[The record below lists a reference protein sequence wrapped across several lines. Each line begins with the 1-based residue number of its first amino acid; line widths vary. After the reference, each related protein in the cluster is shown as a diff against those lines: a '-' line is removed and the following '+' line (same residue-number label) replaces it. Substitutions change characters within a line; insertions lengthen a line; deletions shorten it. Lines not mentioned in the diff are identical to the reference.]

1 MIKYKQCSFHFIEGV
16 GIIFMLWKAG
26 DCNKYEQIVN
36 MPENEQKM
44 LDFRI
49 LDKYLQK

>member
-1 MIKYKQCSFHFIEGV
+1 
-16 GIIFMLWKAG
+16 
-26 DCNKYEQIVN
+26 

-49 LDKYLQK
+49 FKQIPAKMSLQSQCLCGFSAGTVEMIKARLGR

>member
-1 MIKYKQCSFHFIEGV
+1 MIKYKQCGFHFIEGV

-36 MPENEQKM
+36 MPENDQKM

-49 LDKYLQK
+49 FR